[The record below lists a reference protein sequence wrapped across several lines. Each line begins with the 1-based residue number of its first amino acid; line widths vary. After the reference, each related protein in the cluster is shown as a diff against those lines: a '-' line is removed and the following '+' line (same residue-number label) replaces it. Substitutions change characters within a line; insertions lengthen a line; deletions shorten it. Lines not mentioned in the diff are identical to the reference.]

1 MRMNATLKM
10 KRFDKSIVWVL
21 CATIL
26 LSLVIAFPAN
36 AANLLSSNFDD
47 GTASGWTPTSGTWSV
62 VQDAGNN
69 VYSQSST
76 SEGRT
81 SAGSQSWTDYSV
93 EAKVKVE
100 NFNGA
105 NRVYV
110 AGRYQDGNNFYAAS
124 LYNSNGGKLEIRK
137 KVGGSSTTLKTL
149 DYPLV
154 TGTWYTVKLDISGR
168 MISMYVNGTLQL
180 SYEDINETSLTSGA
194 VGLVAFKTVTKFD
207 EVLVTDSVGGATPS
221 PTPTPPSPTPT
232 TTPSPTPTAT
242 PSPTPAP
249 TPVPDT
255 LSTYNLAGFAAGNT
269 GGGNIPETD
278 PRYKKVFNATDLAV
292 ALKKGSGIKV
302 VEIMNDLNLGWNEI
316 PTAAQVSPYSVHN
329 PALTHPVLKTTGIS
343 KIYIDSFNGL
353 TIFSA
358 NGSKI
363 KHASF
368 VVKYSSNIIIR
379 NLEFD
384 ELWEWDESTKG
395 NYDKNDWDYL
405 TIEGASSKVW
415 VDHCTFHKAYDGVL
429 DVKKGSNGVTVS
441 WSSFLADDQS
451 SNSWVTQQINAME
464 ANMSAYPMYA
474 YLRSSTIG
482 LSKAD
487 VIAIAAGQKKGH
499 LVGSTEFAT
508 DNVNLEV
515 TLHHNYYKDM
525 QDRMPRLRGGNAHV
539 YNVVM
544 DNASA
549 WAAKKKITSAMET
562 ALAGKG
568 YHFGVTSNGAISTEN
583 GAVLV
588 ENSQII
594 DVAYPL
600 RNNQTDPTNATY
612 TGKIRAVNMQYTL
625 DGSSYTGDSETA
637 GSPLAPVPAPVKA
650 FSWNGFNTLPYSYTP
665 DPVSTLK
672 SRLTAADGTGAAK
685 LNWSKVNWLSTSY

>member
-26 LSLVIAFPAN
+26 LSLVFAFPAN
-36 AANLLSSNFDD
+36 AATLLSSNFDD
-47 GTASGWTPTSGTWSV
+47 GTASGWTSTSGTWSV

-137 KVGGSSTTLKTL
+137 KVGGSTTTLKTM
-149 DYPLV
+149 DYPLA

-180 SYEDINETSLTSGA
+180 SFEDINETNLTSGA

-207 EVLVTDSVGGATPS
+207 EVLVTDNVGGATPS

-232 TTPSPTPTAT
+232 ATPTTTPSPTPT
-242 PSPTPAP
+242 
-249 TPVPDT
+249 PVPGT
-255 LSTYNLAGFAAGNT
+255 LSTYNLAGFAIGNT

-278 PRYKKVFNATDLAV
+278 ALYKKVYNATDLAV
-292 ALKKGSGIKV
+292 ALKKGSGFKV
-302 VEIMNDLNLGWNEI
+302 IEIMNDLDLGWNEI
-316 PTAAQVSPYSVHN
+316 PAAAQVSPFVVHN
-329 PALTHPVLKTTGIS
+329 SALTHPVLKTTGVS

-368 VVKYSSNIIIR
+368 VVKYSSNLIIR

-441 WSSFLADDQS
+441 WSSFLPDDQS
-451 SNSWVTQQINAME
+451 ANSWVTQQIDAME
-464 ANMSAYPMYA
+464 ADLSSFPMYA
-474 YLRSSTIG
+474 YLRSSEIG

-487 VIAIAAGQKKGH
+487 IIAIAAGQKKGH
-499 LVGSTEFAT
+499 LVGATALAT
-508 DNVNLEV
+508 DNADLEV

-539 YNVVM
+539 YNIVM
-544 DNASA
+544 DNAAA

-600 RNNQTDPTNATY
+600 RNNQTDPTDATY
-612 TGKIRAVNMQYTL
+612 TGKIRAVNTQYTL

-650 FSWNGFNTLPYSYTP
+650 FSWNGFSTLPYSYTP

-672 SRLTAADGTGAAK
+672 TRLTAADGAGAAK
-685 LNWSKVNWLSTSY
+685 LNWTKVNWLSTSY